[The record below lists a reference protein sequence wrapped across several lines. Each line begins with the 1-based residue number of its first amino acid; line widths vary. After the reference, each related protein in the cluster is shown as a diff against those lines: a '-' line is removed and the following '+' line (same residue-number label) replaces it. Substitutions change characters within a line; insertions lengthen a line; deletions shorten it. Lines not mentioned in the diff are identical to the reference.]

1 MSNLSSLDLEKM
13 VSSQFGVDIFSSKTG
28 SDADVCVLSFR
39 VKGQSAAKDLSHFLE
54 KEGDWI
60 MDSDVSTGEDNT
72 GKYLVF
78 AEIKRNHRLADR
90 IADVLEITERLTG
103 SMKWKFSVGKKLRI
117 HLATLENLEKLIPSS
132 PEQYEESLHQEKLEE
147 LREFFD
153 GAPYNTV
160 VLDNNQLSLQQYFQ
174 EHKLHSALNFTVI
187 SENPIQEDLAI
198 RSPGI
203 LNTTA
208 SWLGRMLG
216 PEITLEEVGSNFLLT
231 NSKLNKSL
239 LVTFNV

>member
-1 MSNLSSLDLEKM
+1 M

-39 VKGQSAAKDLSHFLE
+39 VKGQAAAKDLSQFLE
-54 KEGDWI
+54 KEGEWI

-72 GKYLVF
+72 GKYVVF
-78 AEIKRNHRLADR
+78 AEIKRNHRLAER
-90 IADVLEITERLTG
+90 ISDLLEIVERLTG
-103 SMKWKFSVGKKLRI
+103 SLKWKFSVGKKLRI
-117 HLATLENLEKLIPSS
+117 HSVTTENLEKLIPLS
-132 PEQYEESLHQEKLEE
+132 PEQYEENLHEEKLEE

-160 VLDNNQLSLQQYFQ
+160 VLDNNNHLSLQQYFQ

-187 SENPIQEDLAI
+187 SENPIQEDLDV

>member
-1 MSNLSSLDLEKM
+1 M
-13 VSSQFGVDIFSSKTG
+13 VSPQIGVDIFSSKTG
-28 SDADVCVLSFR
+28 SDEDVCVISFR
-39 VKGQSAAKDLSHFLE
+39 VKGQEAAKDLSRFLE

-78 AEIKRNHRLADR
+78 AEIKRNHRLSER
-90 IADVLEITERLTG
+90 ILSMLDITERLTG
-103 SMKWKFSVGKKLRI
+103 TLKWKFSVGKKLRI
-117 HLATLENLEKLIPSS
+117 HAVTLENLENLIPSS
-132 PEQYEESLHQEKLEE
+132 PEKYKEHIHEEKLEE

-174 EHKLHSALNFTVI
+174 EHKLHSSLNFTVLN
-187 SENPIQEDLAI
+187 ENPIQEDLAVKA
-198 RSPGI
+198 PGI

-208 SWLGRMLG
+208 TWLGRMLG
-216 PEITLEEVGSNFLLT
+216 PDITLEEVGKDFLLT